1 MTPQEGACTQCLRKK
16 LADAFD
22 ICKLF
27 YYIIYM
33 FKYEVIHTCKQTG
46 ARVGRLTT
54 PHGEIITP
62 VYMPVGT
69 NAGVKGLTPEQVKE
83 TGAQIVLS
91 NTYHLYLRPGSDVVE
106 RAGGLHRFMNWRGPI
121 LTDSGGFQVFSLSS
135 MRKVTDDGVKFSS
148 YYDGSPHYLT
158 PEAAIKIEE
167 QLGADIIMAFDECT
181 AAGTNYRKSAGAM
194 QRTLSWL
201 ERCVKAHTREDQM
214 LFPIVQGNLYED
226 LRIESV
232 KATAPFAKCGMAIG
246 GLSVGEPKEV
256 MYKMLDVIRPYYPQN
271 QPVYLMGVGSPDCI
285 VEGVLRGIDMFDC
298 VLATRMARNGAAFTR
313 RGNITVRNGAY
324 KEDFSPVEEGC
335 DCYCCRNYTRAY
347 VRHMLNVGEIG
358 GGQLLSIHNIRHLTK
373 LTEDIRAAIME
384 DRFGDFVENFRK
396 GYDWKVK
403 G

>member
-1 MTPQEGACTQCLRKK
+1 
-16 LADAFD
+16 
-22 ICKLF
+22 
-27 YYIIYM
+27 M
-33 FKYEVIHTCKQTG
+33 FKYEIIHTCKQTG

-91 NTYHLYLRPGSDVVE
+91 NTYHLYLRPGSDIVE
-106 RAGGLHRFMNWRGPI
+106 RAGGLHRFMNWDRPI

-271 QPVYLMGVGSPDCI
+271 QPIYLMGVGSPDCI

>member
-1 MTPQEGACTQCLRKK
+1 MTFRKH
-16 LADAFD
+16 
-22 ICKLF
+22 F

-33 FKYEVIHTCKQTG
+33 FKYEVIHKCKQTG

-91 NTYHLYLRPGSDVVE
+91 NTYHLYLRPGSDIVE
-106 RAGGLHRFMNWRGPI
+106 RAGGLHRFMNWDRPI

-271 QPVYLMGVGSPDCI
+271 QPIYLMGVGSPDCI

-313 RGNITVRNGAY
+313 RGNITVRNGTY